1 MLSNLDFRNLFI
13 GRLFLNLGDSLVYI
27 IFMWFLYNMTGDS
40 LFAGIG
46 GFFFTLPPFLGI
58 FFGPIVDRKD
68 NRKLLVLFSTILL
81 GLTLVL
87 AVFTFFFGFN
97 VYLLLLF
104 IPFLAFVSE
113 FSYPVG
119 ESLVPRIVPEKDLT
133 KANSLAM
140 IASTGADLFFNAIS
154 AILISFLLF
163 DQLLLLISFV
173 FLLATIFFRK
183 IQYRRTDL
191 ATAGGQG
198 DFQSY
203 LEDLREGVAFVRKP
217 LVVLLLMPL
226 LFFNVAFAMFYVAL
240 PEFVSVTFESSS
252 VYGFILMLLGI
263 GSMVGAWFSEF
274 LSSRMKIGYLVSL
287 SYFVTGLSWLLA
299 ILALNR
305 GFYGGAMLLVILSG
319 GANGVVNITYAVL
332 FQKLPPQDMIGRV
345 HTINM
350 TLIQSITPIASLLG
364 GILASS
370 IGASLT
376 LVSCGVLMAGVS
388 VFALGSRAFRK
399 LPKVEEITA
408 LESAE

>member
-173 FLLATIFFRK
+173 FLLSTIFFRK
-183 IQYRRTDL
+183 QEYKTD
-191 ATAGGQG
+191 Q
-198 DFQSY
+198 Q
-203 LEDLREGVAFVRKP
+203 
-217 LVVLLLMPL
+217 
-226 LFFNVAFAMFYVAL
+226 
-240 PEFVSVTFESSS
+240 
-252 VYGFILMLLGI
+252 
-263 GSMVGAWFSEF
+263 
-274 LSSRMKIGYLVSL
+274 
-287 SYFVTGLSWLLA
+287 
-299 ILALNR
+299 
-305 GFYGGAMLLVILSG
+305 
-319 GANGVVNITYAVL
+319 
-332 FQKLPPQDMIGRV
+332 
-345 HTINM
+345 
-350 TLIQSITPIASLLG
+350 
-364 GILASS
+364 
-370 IGASLT
+370 
-376 LVSCGVLMAGVS
+376 
-388 VFALGSRAFRK
+388 
-399 LPKVEEITA
+399 
-408 LESAE
+408 

>member
-27 IFMWFLYNMTGDS
+27 IFMWFLYNMTGNS

-46 GFFFTLPPFLGI
+46 GFFFTLPPILGI

-68 NRKLLVLFSTILL
+68 NRKLLVLFSAILL
-81 GLTLVL
+81 VLTLVL
-87 AVFTFFFGFN
+87 AVLTLLFGFN

-104 IPFLAFVSE
+104 IPLLAFVSE

-119 ESLVPRIVPEKDLT
+119 ESLVPRIVPEKYLT

-154 AILISFLLF
+154 AVLISFLLF

-173 FLLATIFFRK
+173 FLLAMIFFRK

-191 ATAGGQG
+191 TTAGDQG

-203 LEDLREGVAFVRKP
+203 LEDLREGLAFVRKP

-226 LFFNVAFAMFYVAL
+226 LFFNIAFAMFYVGL
-240 PEFVSVTFESSS
+240 PEFVSVNFESSS

-287 SYFVTGLSWLLA
+287 SYSMTGLSWLLA
-299 ILALNR
+299 ILALNA
-305 GFYGGAMLLVILSG
+305 GFYGGAIVLVILSG
-319 GANGVVNITYAVL
+319 GANGVVNIAYAVL

-350 TLIQSITPIASLLG
+350 TLIQSITPIASLFG

-376 LVSCGVLMAGVS
+376 LIICGILMAGVS
-388 VFALGSRAFRK
+388 VLVLWSRAFRK
-399 LPKVEEITA
+399 LPKIEEITV
-408 LESAE
+408 LELE